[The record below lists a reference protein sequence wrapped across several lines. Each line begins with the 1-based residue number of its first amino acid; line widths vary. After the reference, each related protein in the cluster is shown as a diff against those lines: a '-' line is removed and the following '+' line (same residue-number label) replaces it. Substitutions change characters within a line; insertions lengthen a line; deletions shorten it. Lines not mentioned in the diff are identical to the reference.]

1 MIRLAD
7 PFAVLLTPPPALH
20 QGDVAEVLR
29 RFFNLEGRLSPL
41 VSERDQNFSLLTAT
55 GKQFVVKIS
64 NPAEDPQVTDFQNS
78 ALDHIHK
85 ADPRVPVPAVTQSV
99 SGDKTVPI
107 TDADGRT
114 CRMRV
119 LTWLSG
125 VTLQSRNSQCPEGSL
140 GHWLA
145 RLDSALAGL
154 THPAQHFSLLWD
166 ISQTVRL
173 SEILAAVEDPE
184 ARDICRRHIS
194 HFEAV
199 VSPAVS
205 RFRKQVIY
213 NDMNPHN
220 VLVDIKGQTRVV
232 GIIDFSDIVHAPLV
246 FDVAV
251 ACAYVCRTGSR
262 PFDGVYR
269 LLGAYARVIALRPEE
284 IRWVFDLI
292 QMRFTVGVVIAN
304 WSAARFPENRSY
316 IMENEKR
323 ARSMLA
329 LMDRCSRDAVTA
341 RFASACG
348 IGI

>member
-1 MIRLAD
+1 MTGLAD
-7 PFAVLLTPPPALH
+7 PFTVLLTPPPAFH

-29 RFFNLEGRLSPL
+29 RFFNLEGKLSPL

-64 NPAEDPQVTDFQNS
+64 NPAEDPQVTDFQNG
-78 ALDHIHK
+78 ALDHVRRV
-85 ADPRVPVPAVTQSV
+85 DPRVPVPAIIQSV

-107 TDADGRT
+107 NDADGRT

-125 VTLQSRNSQCPEGSL
+125 ITLHSGNRQSLEDSL

-145 RLDSALAGL
+145 RLDSALADFS
-154 THPAQHFSLLWD
+154 HPAQHFSLLWD
-166 ISQTVRL
+166 ISHTVRL

-184 ARDICRRHIS
+184 ARDICRHHVS
-194 HFEAV
+194 HFKAV

-220 VLVDIKGQTRVV
+220 VLVDPKGPTRVV
-232 GIIDFSDIVHAPLV
+232 GIIDFSDIVHAPLI

-251 ACAYVCRTGSR
+251 ACAYVCQPGSR
-262 PFDGVYR
+262 PFDGVHR
-269 LLGAYARVIALRPEE
+269 LLAAYVRVIALRPGE
-284 IRWVFDLI
+284 IRWLFDLI
-292 QMRFTVGVVIAN
+292 QMRLTVGVVIAN
-304 WSAARFPENRSY
+304 WRAARFPENRPY
-316 IMENEKR
+316 IMDNEKR
-323 ARSMLA
+323 ARSMLV
-329 LMDRCSRDAVTA
+329 LMERRSRDAVTA

-348 IGI
+348 VGT